1 MAIATL
7 SSFRTDELATNLDI
21 LCFGNGD
28 ISSVTYRY
36 EPEGKHVFASESW
49 SAAEPTAQ
57 IAGHIV

>member
-7 SSFRTDELATNLDI
+7 SSFRTDEPNLDI